1 MFNYL
6 KDVSSLSLILL
17 LSTYFITC
25 LKTLSLKVFQ
35 KSGVFALTSSYT
47 YFRQPLQRNTI

>member
-6 KDVSSLSLILL
+6 KDVSSLSLIL